1 MGALYCAICEVFEM
15 YLLHTLRAFADM
27 QIADIV
33 SPTAAATQA
42 SHTPCTPP
50 LERDISTTPARSRSI
65 GAGKQLQWIEACS
78 ITSCYMLLHHVGQI
92 VDRLRR

>member
-27 QIADIV
+27 PIAHIV

-42 SHTPCTPP
+42 SHTPCTQPP
-50 LERDISTTPARSRSI
+50 ERFISSPPAWPRSS
-65 GAGKQLQWIEACS
+65 GAGKQLQRMKACS
-78 ITSCYMLLHHVGQI
+78 MKSCSML
-92 VDRLRR
+92 